1 MAQTLLDES
10 GYAEMWQQ
18 DKSPEAPGRLEN
30 LKELVSAMADYES
43 LAAFLEHVALVM
55 DNDEAAEGE
64 RVSIMTLHGAKGLEF
79 DMVFLPG
86 WEEGVFPSRR
96 SIDEGGDSAL
106 EEERRL
112 AYVGITRARRVAV
125 ISHAANRRIYG
136 NWQSAL
142 PSRFLDEL
150 PATDIIREGGAQR
163 EARPQGSVFAG
174 SGLFAQRPR
183 RMIEAGAWEVKERP
197 AAKSVF
203 SVGERV
209 FHQKFGY
216 GRILAVEE
224 DRLDIAFEKA
234 GEKRL
239 LDRFVEKS

>member
-1 MAQTLLDES
+1 
-10 GYAEMWQQ
+10 
-18 DKSPEAPGRLEN
+18 
-30 LKELVSAMADYES
+30 
-43 LAAFLEHVALVM
+43 M

-64 RVSIMTLHGAKGLEF
+64 RVSLMTLHGAKGLEF

-96 SIDEGGDSAL
+96 SIDEGGDKAL

-125 ISHAANRRIYG
+125 ISHAANRSIFG
-136 NWQSAL
+136 NWQSQI

-150 PATDIIREGGAQR
+150 PAGEIVREGNAQR
-163 EARPQGSVFAG
+163 SARPQASVFAG
-174 SGLFAQRPR
+174 GGMFAQRPR
-183 RMIEAGAWEVKERP
+183 RMIEAAAWEVKPR
-197 AAKSVF
+197 AAPTSAF
-203 SVGERV
+203 AVGERV

-216 GRILAVEE
+216 GRVIGVDEN
-224 DRLDIAFEKA
+224 RLDIAFEKA

-239 LDRFVEKS
+239 LDSFVEKT